1 MHCPR
6 CGQQQSSEEIKYCS
20 RCGFSL
26 GLVMELVANGGFLPQ
41 LAADGGKTKLPSR
54 KTGVKIGVV
63 WLLVLTFLLT
73 PLFAI
78 INADELAGM
87 LAVLGFM
94 GGILIIAISAMF
106 LEKENTRAFQR
117 PTAPY
122 ENNPAPLYG
131 NSAPQTALPP
141 MMSRPVESYV
151 PPVESWKAPNTG
163 ELAKPGSVT
172 EGTTKLLNKN
182 E

>member
-6 CGQQQSSEEIKYCS
+6 CGQQQISEEIKYCS

-26 GLVMELVANGGFLPQ
+26 GLVMELIANGGFLPQ
-41 LAADGGKTKLPSR
+41 LSSETKKGILPTR

-63 WLLVLTFLLT
+63 WFLVITFLLT

-94 GGILIIAISAMF
+94 GGILIIAISWMF
-106 LEKENTRAFQR
+106 LEKENSMILRR
-117 PTAPY
+117 SLVPM
-122 ENNPAPLYG
+122 ENNAAQLYG
-131 NSAPQTALPP
+131 NPAAQTALPP
-141 MMSRPVESYV
+141 QTSRPVESYA